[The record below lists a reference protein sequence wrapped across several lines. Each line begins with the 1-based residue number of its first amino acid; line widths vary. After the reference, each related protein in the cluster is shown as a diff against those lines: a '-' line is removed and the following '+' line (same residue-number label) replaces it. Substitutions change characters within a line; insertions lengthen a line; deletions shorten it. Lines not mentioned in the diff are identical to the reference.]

1 MSDRRRVDDA
11 DALNRDTVNP
21 VLRRMLVVALAVG
34 VPTLPVNILL
44 VGPTDP
50 FVRWAFP
57 PLLVHLLV
65 YGWVLLRRPA
75 AALVFSRLT
84 LVAFEAIWVV
94 GMVVRLRT
102 SEDDL
107 TAVWH
112 SLFPTTFMGP
122 VVFLL
127 VGFLVCGS
135 RGALINAGGVVTAFL
150 AGGLWGLLPAGEL
163 IPVRDLVRYTFYLGV
178 VTVLL
183 HVLSHAKARLAVS
196 VAAAA
201 QARDEALHLRDIAYR
216 DSLTGI
222 ANRRRLVEELTF
234 RAERVSPSNPV
245 AVLYFDLDHFKAIND
260 DHGHGVGDEVLCR
273 VADIA
278 SRVVRQ
284 EDVVGRLGGEEFVIV
299 SPGTSHDRALQLAE
313 RLRELLAAEIGTAMG
328 FKVTASFGVVS
339 LMPGEGASAV
349 LGRVDELMYQAKSG
363 GRDRV
368 VGGLV

>member
-1 MSDRRRVDDA
+1 MSDRRRVDDPESLRA
-11 DALNRDTVNP
+11 DTVTT
-21 VLRRMLVVALAVG
+21 VLRRMLVLALAG
-34 VPTLPVNILL
+34 GCPTILVNIVV

-65 YGWVLLRRPA
+65 YGWVLVRRPA
-75 AALVFSRLT
+75 AALWFSRLT

-102 SEDDL
+102 ADDA

-112 SLFPTTFMGP
+112 GLFPTTFMGP
-122 VVFLL
+122 VVFLV
-127 VGFLVCGS
+127 VGFLVCAS
-135 RGALINAGGVVTAFL
+135 RGALRNAVGLGASFL
-150 AGGLWGLLPAGEL
+150 LGGLYGLLPAGEIVL
-163 IPVRDLVRYTFYLGV
+163 VRDLVRYVFYLGV
-178 VTVLL
+178 VAVLL
-183 HVLSHAKARLAVS
+183 HVLSHAKARLALS
-196 VAAAA
+196 VAAAE

-234 RAERVSPSNPV
+234 RAERVGPANPV
-245 AVLYFDLDHFKAIND
+245 AVVYFDLDHFKSIND
-260 DHGHGVGDEVLCR
+260 EHGHGTGDEVLCR
-273 VADIA
+273 VADVA

-299 SPGTSHDRALQLAE
+299 SPGTTHERALQLAE
-313 RLRELLAAEIGTAMG
+313 RLRELLPAEIGTAMG
-328 FKVTASFGVVS
+328 LKVTASFGVVS

-368 VGGLV
+368 VGGLG